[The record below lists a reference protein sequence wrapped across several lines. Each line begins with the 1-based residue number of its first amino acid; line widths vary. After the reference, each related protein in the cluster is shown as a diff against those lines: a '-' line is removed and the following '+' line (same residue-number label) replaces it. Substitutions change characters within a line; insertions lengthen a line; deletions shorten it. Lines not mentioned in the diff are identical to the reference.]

1 MPVEADDLDE
11 LLTAVRK
18 TIKDNQQF
26 LLGLVDE
33 TIDVV
38 VDTETGEDKIE
49 VEDGEEFEE
58 L

>member
-11 LLTAVRK
+11 LLISVRK

-26 LLGLVDE
+26 LQGLVDE
-33 TIDVV
+33 TIEVV
-38 VDTETGEDKIE
+38 VDPEAGEDKTE
-49 VEDGEEFEE
+49 EDSDEFEE

>member
-38 VDTETGEDKIE
+38 VDPEAGEEKTE
-49 VEDGEEFEE
+49 EDGEEFEE

>member
-1 MPVEADDLDE
+1 MPVEAEDLDE
-11 LLTAVRK
+11 LLSAVRK

-38 VDTETGEDKIE
+38 VDLESGEDKTE
-49 VEDGEEFEE
+49 EDGEDFEE

>member
-38 VDTETGEDKIE
+38 VDPEAGEDKTE
-49 VEDGEEFEE
+49 EDGDEFEE

>member
-11 LLTAVRK
+11 LLSAVRK

-26 LLGLVDE
+26 LQGLVDE

-38 VDTETGEDKIE
+38 VDIEAGEDKTE
-49 VEDGEEFEE
+49 EDSDEFEE